1 MYCKNGQN
9 NGHNYLYTIHYV
21 TMVTVCNTFKR
32 KQKFSFWDTAQDIA
46 KYATPLRHFQT
57 L

>member
-1 MYCKNGQN
+1 MVTITSIP
-9 NGHNYLYTIHYV
+9 YTMCYV